1 MNLSKIKF
9 NGRYYMDNNH
19 PIFYNGGSGFSFK
32 MKGTGFSLTFDS
44 IPIPGYFYI
53 ILNRNYENKCKV
65 CANNS
70 GFHYEFSQDGIYL
83 VDIVKANEAN
93 DNALKLLNFSVD
105 GELLNYDYRYAKK
118 VMVYGDSTIAGF
130 GILEHGENASIY
142 NSDSVRDF
150 CYHAL
155 YDLNMDADIFSA
167 SGYGLVFSS
176 YTTPKTKGI
185 INFINNVAVDK
196 TIKWNDK
203 TPNDLLIISLG
214 CNDAYIAEEPKFR
227 QDRIDIFKRKYR
239 ELIDSEL
246 SKNKDIKILMVY
258 GTLNEESAYY
268 IYEETYEYLRSIYP
282 NLYIHKFNGDS
293 SAVSNHAYVDA
304 HDRMAEELKLVIKE
318 LLLDKMLI

>member
-1 MNLSKIKF
+1 MNLNKIKL
-9 NGRYYMDNNH
+9 NGRYYLDNGH
-19 PIFYNGGSGFSFK
+19 PTFFNGGSGFSFK
-32 MKGTGFSLTFDS
+32 MKGNSFSLTFDS

-53 ILNRNYENKCKV
+53 IVNRNYENKVKLY
-65 CANNS
+65 AKTS
-70 GFHYEFSQDGIYL
+70 AFHYDFSQYGIYL

-93 DNALKLLNFSVD
+93 DNALKLLDFSVD
-105 GELLNYDYRYAKK
+105 GELFDFDHKYDKK

-130 GILEHGENASIY
+130 GILEHYGNASVH

-155 YDLNMDADIFSA
+155 YDLNMDADLFSA
-167 SGYGLVFSS
+167 SGHGLVFSV
-176 YTTPKTKGI
+176 YTSPKTKGI

-214 CNDAYIAEEPKFR
+214 CNDDSYISEEPKLR
-227 QDRIDIFKRKYR
+227 EERIEIFKQKYK

-246 SKNKDIKILMVY
+246 NKNKDLKILMIY
-258 GTLNEESAYY
+258 GTLNEKQAYY
-268 IYEETYEYLRSIYP
+268 LYEETFDYLKTFYP

-293 SAVSNHAYVDA
+293 SAISNHAFVDA
-304 HDRMAEELKLVIKE
+304 HDHMAEELKQVIKS
-318 LLLDKMLI
+318 LF